1 MDSFAARPYQE
12 FMRESFGNYA
22 DLLRNH
28 AEHRGG
34 KNALVQGDACV
45 SYAELER
52 RVVSFAHLLR
62 TDGVLPGE
70 RIVIALPD
78 CLDFI
83 CAFLG
88 AMRHGAL
95 PVLLGPD
102 MSTEEYAH
110 VFADVSPRVLVTVG
124 LSTAATA
131 GSALRV
137 LRVEGQEYAR
147 LLEGVAGSDS
157 AAGPPFQ
164 RQDGPDFLLYTS
176 GSTGLPKGVPHTQ
189 GDMLFCA
196 EHYAGQ
202 VLGMREEDV
211 VLSASKLHFAY
222 GLGNSL
228 IFPLYFGATAILNPE
243 PPGPSGMFTLL
254 GLLRK
259 HRPTLF
265 FAVPTLYNLMAKTLG
280 EQNPFASV
288 RLCVSAGEAL
298 PAGIFKQWRQ
308 ATGLEILD
316 GIGSTEAL
324 HIFLSNRPGEAAPGV
339 VGRPVPGYEARLV
352 TEDGL
357 PAQPGTPGLL
367 HIRGGSTAACYW
379 NRPERTAQTMLPGGW
394 LNTRDYFVEE
404 GGYAYQG
411 RADEM
416 FKYGGGWVSPVR
428 VEEALREHPA
438 VSECA
443 VTPCKVD
450 GLLAPLAHIVPVPGF
465 ADSPGLALSL
475 RNFATEH
482 LPPPLRPVRF
492 VFREALPKTRTGKIN
507 RSLIAQE
514 E

>member
-1 MDSFAARPYQE
+1 
-12 FMRESFGNYA
+12 MRGAHNNYV
-22 DLLRNH
+22 DLLHNH
-28 AEHRGG
+28 AERRGART
-34 KNALVQGDACV
+34 ALVYGDARV
-45 SYAELER
+45 SYAELELLVER
-52 RVVSFAHLLR
+52 FGRHLLAL
-62 TDGVLPGE
+62 GLQPGE

-78 CLDFI
+78 CPGFVY
-83 CAFLG
+83 AFLG
-88 AMRHGAL
+88 AMRQGIL
-95 PVLLGPD
+95 PVLLGPG

-110 VFADVSPRVLVTVG
+110 VFADVSPRVLVT
-124 LSTAATA
+124 AAQPAGTRSA
-131 GSALRV
+131 AVEAADGSAMRV
-137 LRVEGQEYAR
+137 LDLDDRGCAG
-147 LLEGVAGSDS
+147 LLEDGGASGSGVE
-157 AAGPPFQ
+157 PPIP
-164 RQDGPDFLLYTS
+164 RQGGPDFLLYTS
-176 GSTGLPKGVPHTQ
+176 GSTGMPKGVPHTQ

-202 VLGMREEDV
+202 VLGMREDDV

-228 IFPLYFGATAILNPE
+228 IFPLYFGATGILNPE
-243 PPGPSGMFTLL
+243 PPDPAGMFTLL
-254 GLLRK
+254 ELVQR

-265 FAVPTLYNLMAKTLG
+265 FAVPTLYHLMAKTLG
-280 EQNPFASV
+280 KEHPFGSV
-288 RLCVSAGEAL
+288 RLFVSAGEAL
-298 PAGIFKQWRQ
+298 PAGLFRQWRQ

-352 TEDGL
+352 AEDGR
-357 PAQPGTPGLL
+357 PAEPGTPGLL

-394 LNTRDYFVEE
+394 LNTRDYFIEAE

-416 FKYGGGWVSPVR
+416 FKHGGGWVSPVR

-443 VTPCKVD
+443 VTPCSVD
-450 GLLAPLAHIVPVPGF
+450 GLLAPLAHIVPAPGF

-475 RNFATEH
+475 RNFAVEH
-482 LPPPLRPVRF
+482 LPPALRPVRF
-492 VFREALPKTRTGKIN
+492 VFTQALPKTRTGKLN
-507 RSLIAQE
+507 RSLIAQRE
-514 E
+514 

>member
-1 MDSFAARPYQE
+1 
-12 FMRESFGNYA
+12 MRESFDNYA
-22 DLLRNH
+22 NLLRNH
-28 AEHRGG
+28 AQRRGG
-34 KNALVQGDACV
+34 KTALVHGEARV
-45 SYAELER
+45 SYAELEL
-52 RVVSFAHLLR
+52 RVERFGRHLRAL
-62 TDGVLPGE
+62 GLLPGE
-70 RIVIALPD
+70 RIVLALPD
-78 CLDFI
+78 CPGFVYT
-83 CAFLG
+83 FLG
-88 AMRHGAL
+88 ALRQGIL

-102 MSTEEYAH
+102 TSTEEYAH
-110 VFADVSPRVLVTVG
+110 VFADVSPRALVTAG
-124 LSTAATA
+124 QSAAIRSAAAQAAA

-137 LRVEGQEYAR
+137 LHLDDRECTD
-147 LLEGVAGSDS
+147 LLEG
-157 AAGPPFQ
+157 AAKSCFATTPPFQ
-164 RQDGPDFLLYTS
+164 RQGGPDFLLYTS

-254 GLLRK
+254 GLLQK

-265 FAVPTLYNLMAKTLG
+265 FAVPTLYNLLAKALG

-298 PAGIFKQWRQ
+298 PTRLFRQWRQ

-324 HIFLSNRPGEAAPGV
+324 HVFLSNRPGAAAPGV
-339 VGRPVPGYEARLV
+339 AGHPVPGYEARLV
-352 TEDGL
+352 AEDGC
-357 PAQPGTPGLL
+357 PAHPGTPGVL
-367 HIRGGSTAACYW
+367 HIRGRSTAACYW
-379 NRPERTAQTMLPGGW
+379 NRPGRTAQTMLPGGW
-394 LNTRDYFVEE
+394 LNTRDFFVETDN
-404 GGYAYQG
+404 GYAYQG
-411 RADEM
+411 RTDEM
-416 FKYGGGWVSPVR
+416 FKYGGGWVSPIR
-428 VEEALREHPA
+428 VEEALAEHPA
-438 VSECA
+438 VLECA
-443 VTPCKVD
+443 VTPCTVD
-450 GLLAPLAHIVPVPGF
+450 GLLAPLAHIVPAAGF
-465 ADSPGLALSL
+465 ADSPGLALAL

>member
-1 MDSFAARPYQE
+1 MQE
-12 FMRESFGNYA
+12 PFDNYA
-22 DLLRNH
+22 DLLRIH
-28 AEHRGG
+28 AQRRGART
-34 KNALVQGDACV
+34 ALVHGDARV
-45 SYAELER
+45 SYAELEL
-52 RVVSFAHLLR
+52 RVAGFSRLLR
-62 TDGVLPGE
+62 TYGVLPGE

-78 CLDFI
+78 CPNFVY
-83 CAFLG
+83 AFLG
-88 AMRHGAL
+88 ALRQGIL

-102 MSTEEYAH
+102 MSREEYTH
-110 VFADVSPRVLVTVG
+110 VFADASPRVLVTVG
-124 LSTAATA
+124 QSIAGQTAAVQAAA
-131 GSALRV
+131 GSSIRV
-137 LRVEGQEYAR
+137 LRLDDREC
-147 LLEGVAGSDS
+147 
-157 AAGPPFQ
+157 AGPLEDGAKNDPGVEPPIP

-196 EHYAGQ
+196 EHYAGH
-202 VLGMREEDV
+202 VLAMREDDV

-254 GLLRK
+254 ELLQK

-265 FAVPTLYNLMAKTLG
+265 FAVPTLYNLMVKTLG

-298 PAGIFKQWRQ
+298 PAKIFRQWRQ
-308 ATGLEILD
+308 ATGLDILD
-316 GIGSTEAL
+316 GIGSTEVL
-324 HIFLSNRPGEAAPGV
+324 HIFLSNHSGQAAPGV

-352 TEDGL
+352 ADDGR
-357 PAQPGTPGLL
+357 PAEPGTPGLL

-394 LNTRDYFVEE
+394 LNTRDYFVETE
-404 GGYAYQG
+404 EGYAYQG

-450 GLLAPLAHIVPVPGF
+450 GLLAPLAHIVPAPGF

-475 RNFATEH
+475 RNFAVEH

-507 RSLIAQE
+507 RTLIAQQE
-514 E
+514 